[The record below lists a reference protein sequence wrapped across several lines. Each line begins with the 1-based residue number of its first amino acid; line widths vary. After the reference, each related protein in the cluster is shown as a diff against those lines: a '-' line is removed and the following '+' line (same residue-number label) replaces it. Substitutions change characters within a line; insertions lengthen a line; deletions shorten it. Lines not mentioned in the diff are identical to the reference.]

1 MNSTPL
7 KVKSCCQASPAARE
21 GVSTPHNSVEHEK
34 EDLIFWSGNSK
45 TLEKQLEHRNPMDTA
60 RTTHPQRNLTEPRR
74 PFLFYLKSPF
84 QKFAWNSKN
93 SNLQSNS
100 RPASLTMC
108 KFNCHV
114 TDFESL
120 VNSLFRHLGRGR
132 EDAALSLEHRK
143 DVDDGSSFIVVGM
156 KFLLVNPLATIF
168 SSSCELLLFTAIE
181 TPTPL
186 NP

>member
-1 MNSTPL
+1 
-7 KVKSCCQASPAARE
+7 
-21 GVSTPHNSVEHEK
+21 
-34 EDLIFWSGNSK
+34 
-45 TLEKQLEHRNPMDTA
+45 
-60 RTTHPQRNLTEPRR
+60 
-74 PFLFYLKSPF
+74 
-84 QKFAWNSKN
+84 
-93 SNLQSNS
+93 LQSNS

-168 SSSCELLLFTAIE
+168 SSSCELLLFTVVE